1 MSNTDLRATG
11 GETALVEMVDAVP
24 ILRIFDVTK
33 AKEFYLEHLGFNLDW
48 DHRFADGFPLYA
60 QVSRSGI
67 TLHLTEHH
75 GDATPGSTV
84 YVRVKGLDALHR
96 ELVARGC
103 KAAVEHGPGGT
114 RVLQIWDPFGNR
126 LRFAERGRHERLS

>member
-1 MSNTDLRATG
+1 
-11 GETALVEMVDAVP
+11 MVDAIP

-33 AKEFYLEHLGFNLDW
+33 AKEFYLEHLGFSLDW
-48 DHRFADGFPLYA
+48 DHRFGEGFPLYA
-60 QVSRSGI
+60 QVSRSGV
-67 TLHLTEHH
+67 TLHLSEHY

-96 ELVARGC
+96 ELVAKGG
-103 KAAVEHGPGGT
+103 KSALEDGPGGT

-126 LRFAERGRHERLS
+126 LRFAERGREERVT

>member
-1 MSNTDLRATG
+1 
-11 GETALVEMVDAVP
+11 MVDAVP

-33 AKEFYLEHLGFNLDW
+33 AKEFYLEHLGFTLDW

-67 TLHLTEHH
+67 TLHLTEHY

-126 LRFAERGRHERLS
+126 LRFAERGREERVT